1 MVLIF
6 NPQLTDLCWERH
18 LDATLQDVVSGDL
31 HRAGQLQVLH
41 HQIGGHL
48 REHLLDLMGL
58 MNRGYIKSEER
69 NGLEKSRTYP
79 MEVKTRAV
87 CWFLNIALVI
97 SKYKTFKVLQ
107 NLFVHLLYISA
118 NSDV

>member
-69 NGLEKSRTYP
+69 NGLEKNYWR
-79 MEVKTRAV
+79 RAEHIQ
-87 CWFLNIALVI
+87 WKLKLE
-97 SKYKTFKVLQ
+97 
-107 NLFVHLLYISA
+107 LFVGF
-118 NSDV
+118 